1 MTDRIFKALDPK
13 TFDLLTFKNGVIVAR
28 STSMDKILNH
38 LKKFNTPVKGPKW
51 QLPSQ
56 KSST

>member
-38 LKKFNTPVKGPKW
+38 IKKFNALRGKHE
-51 QLPSQ
+51 
-56 KSST
+56 